1 MIYPV
6 ETILNFFKSLTR
18 MFGIINV
25 FLIQMRNETFL
36 IIYFSDNDT
45 YDPLTGHF
53 SSGKLQLVLPYI
65 RYTSELMIPHPTFYM
80 PPPRLKNHID
90 LMIHERKQ
98 YIRSQ
103 SYPGRYNQSH
113 DLV

>member
-1 MIYPV
+1 
-6 ETILNFFKSLTR
+6 

-36 IIYFSDNDT
+36 SIYFSVNDT
-45 YDPLTGHF
+45 YDALTGHLP
-53 SSGKLQLVLPYI
+53 SGKLRFVLAYI
-65 RYTSELMIPHPTFYM
+65 RCTSELMIPHPTFYM
-80 PPPRLKNHID
+80 PAPRLKSHLD